1 MVDIKLN
8 STKGTD
14 ENKKELGPTVT
25 AVTLGCPSV

>member
-14 ENKKELGPTVT
+14 ENNKQLGRSV
-25 AVTLGCPSV
+25 AFMTLGCPSI